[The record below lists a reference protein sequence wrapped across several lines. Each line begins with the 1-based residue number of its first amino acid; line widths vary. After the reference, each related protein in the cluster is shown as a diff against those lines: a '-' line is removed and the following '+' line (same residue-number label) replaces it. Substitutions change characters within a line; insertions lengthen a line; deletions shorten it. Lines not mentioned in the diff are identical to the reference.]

1 MVILQEKIRVSQL
14 HHLQSGINMAL
25 IGLKVD
31 VFPVNKNIG
40 ILIFNFVD
48 ISQFLVINI
57 HCFWHLKKL
66 FVLPCFLEVCLFSK
80 TELNVGWISDYLDDQ
95 VTSYCSQIPRL
106 PQIKKKKTL
115 DFDCGFFM
123 TNNPYSTK
131 HKTSKTRKS
140 V

>member
-57 HCFWHLKKL
+57 HCF
-66 FVLPCFLEVCLFSK
+66 
-80 TELNVGWISDYLDDQ
+80 
-95 VTSYCSQIPRL
+95 
-106 PQIKKKKTL
+106 
-115 DFDCGFFM
+115 
-123 TNNPYSTK
+123 
-131 HKTSKTRKS
+131 
-140 V
+140 